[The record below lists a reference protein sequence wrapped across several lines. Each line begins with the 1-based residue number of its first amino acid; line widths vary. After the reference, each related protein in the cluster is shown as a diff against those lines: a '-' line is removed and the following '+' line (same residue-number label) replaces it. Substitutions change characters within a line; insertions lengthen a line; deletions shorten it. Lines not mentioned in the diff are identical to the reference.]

1 MLDFKYRRKKRILHH
16 GFSTGYRYKRGKYI
30 WANSNSNGSLGLR
43 NFFYIIKIINYLP
56 AVIVVAVY
64 YTIIS
69 SDVAETEFIFCI
81 FYQSKSSS
89 SEGFS
94 DGNLLRVVVI
104 FELFLVAVNQ
114 VTN

>member
-1 MLDFKYRRKKRILHH
+1 MKLDFKCRRKNKLYH
-16 GFSTGYRYKRGKYI
+16 GFSTGYRYKRRKYT
-30 WANSNSNGSLGLR
+30 WANSNGSSRLR

-69 SDVAETEFIFCI
+69 PDVAEAEFILCI

-94 DGNLLRVVVI
+94 DGNLLQVVVVI
-104 FELFLVAVNQ
+104 FELFLVAVN
-114 VTN
+114 